1 MSRIARPPAASTDFD
16 GTRLAVARRLRGMS
30 KAELARALTV
40 TPTAVAQYEKGTKP
54 TQAALAQICL
64 VLGLPREFFGAGN
77 PLALLSASGAHFRSL
92 RSTTAKAR
100 EQVLA
105 YGELCL
111 ELVELVSEYV
121 DLPPVDL
128 PELQPPAEITT
139 SVIVEAAATLRD
151 AWGVGEG
158 PVPSV
163 VQLLEAHGVIVLR
176 LPEGT
181 DPRVDALSTYAGDRP
196 LVFISPSKED
206 KARSRFDAAHEL
218 GHLLLHPDTEPG
230 SKIVE
235 HEANTFAAELL
246 MPRDEIL
253 DQLPRRMDWPV
264 FHELKKHWGVSLRA
278 LVYRA
283 HNLGRLS
290 DASYRRA
297 NQQLSM
303 WGLPEPGSL
312 GPAESPQLLGLARQL
327 LVDNGFDFDAVL
339 AQGRLAVDVT
349 DHVIHAGSDERP
361 RLRFAEP
368 LTG

>member
-1 MSRIARPPAASTDFD
+1 MSRMARPPAASTDFD
-16 GTRLAVARRLRGMS
+16 GTRLTVARRLRGMS

-40 TPTAVAQYEKGTKP
+40 TPTAVAQYEKGAKP

-64 VLGLPREFFGAGN
+64 VLGFPREFFGAGN
-77 PLALLSASGAHFRSL
+77 PLALLPASGAHFRSL

-121 DLPPVDL
+121 DLPPLDL

-139 SVIVEAAATLRD
+139 GVIVEAAATLRD
-151 AWGVGEG
+151 AWDVGPG

-181 DPRVDALSTYAGDRP
+181 DPRVDALSTHADDRP

-253 DQLPRRMDWPV
+253 DQLPHRIDWPV

-297 NQQLSM
+297 NQQLSI

-327 LVDNGFDFDAVL
+327 LVDNGFDFDVVL
-339 AQGRLAVDVT
+339 AQARLAVDVT